1 MKKYIL
7 VIIMLITLYF
17 GYSNKKENEVVINQE
32 EKMSNVDSLMVNM
45 SSFNEIDMPL
55 SEFLEGVVSCE
66 MPALFMEEA
75 LKSGVIAARTFY
87 LYNHTNNENYIPTS
101 GGQCYIT
108 KEELKTK
115 WGNKYEEYLSKIKKV
130 VKETKNEVI
139 VYNDEVIEAFYF
151 SMSNGY
157 TEDASNVFNIS
168 KPYLVSVSSIYDKDI
183 NNNFK
188 EYSVDLSRFKS
199 VLGLEEESIVINN
212 IIRNQS
218 NRILKI
224 CVNLKCY
231 TGVEFRKLF
240 GLRSTDFDVN
250 IENDTVSFVTRGYG
264 HGVGMSQYGANEMA
278 KLGYNYKEILK
289 YYYKGTEIMYK

>member
-1 MKKYIL
+1 MKRNPRYICPPFIENENSPSFKKDL
-7 VIIMLITLYF
+7 EKWLE
-17 GYSNKKENEVVINQE
+17 SNKPDAILYLL
-32 EKMSNVDSLMVNM
+32 DSTR
-45 SSFNEIDMPL
+45 EI
-55 SEFLEGVVSCE
+55 
-66 MPALFMEEA
+66 
-75 LKSGVIAARTFY
+75 
-87 LYNHTNNENYIPTS
+87 
-101 GGQCYIT
+101 
-108 KEELKTK
+108 
-115 WGNKYEEYLSKIKKV
+115 LSKIKKV
-130 VKETKNEVI
+130 VRETKNEVI

-168 KPYLVSVSSIYDKDI
+168 KPYLVSVSSSYDKDI